1 MQSTEEFVES
11 IVIDINSHNFLLM
24 SDQGNQ
30 KFVECDTIDQFL
42 NVLKVVKDN
51 LSDDQI
57 KYDQINYF
65 EVPVT
70 L

>member
-1 MQSTEEFVES
+1 MQNIEECVKS
-11 IVIDINSHNFLLM
+11 ILIDINSHNFLLM

-30 KFVECDTIDQFL
+30 KFIECDTIDQFL

-57 KYDQINYF
+57 EYDQINYF
-65 EVPVT
+65 EVPAT